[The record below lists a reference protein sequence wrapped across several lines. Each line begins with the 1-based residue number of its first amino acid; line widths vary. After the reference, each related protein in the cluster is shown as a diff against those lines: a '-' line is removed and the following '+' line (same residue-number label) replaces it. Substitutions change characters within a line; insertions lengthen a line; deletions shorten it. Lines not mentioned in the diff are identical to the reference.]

1 MNLIGNLEKI
11 QTKNILV
18 IGDIMLDRYSFGIT
32 KRISQEAPVPVIL
45 KKDEK
50 IVLGGAA
57 NVAVNLKKA
66 HQNVSILSVIGND
79 LQGEKL
85 LDCLKK
91 QDIDTSLIV
100 KDDSRCTTTK
110 TRIVGQN
117 NAQMLRIDE
126 EDSSP
131 IQEKVKQ
138 ILIEELEKNIKK
150 FDLVVISDYKKGL
163 LDITNTQKMIEIC
176 NKANRK
182 TLVDIK
188 EPNYQ
193 KYANAYLIKPNLN
206 ELKDI
211 TGMNVDSDE
220 DIVKA
225 AKALLENTKSQ
236 YVLATRG
243 KDGMTIVGK
252 QDFKHIACKSREVFD
267 VTGAGDTVISYL
279 ATGLVSDINLM
290 EAIQIANY
298 AAGVEVS
305 KFGTYAVTIDDI
317 KQYIEKENNVFFEN
331 KIVTINKLKEILKEK
346 SNKKIVFTNGCFDIF
361 HVGHSRYLREASKL
375 GDILIVGVNSD
386 ASVKRLKGK
395 ERPIMNEKERMELLA
410 SLEFVSYV
418 VMFEEDTPIHLI
430 KEIRP
435 DIITKGGDYKPEE
448 IVGSDIVESY
458 GGQVIVCPYIESKST
473 TSIINKIKNS

>member
-163 LDITNTQKMIEIC
+163 LDITNTQKMIGIC

-410 SLEFVSYV
+410 SLEFISYV

>member
-163 LDITNTQKMIEIC
+163 LDITNTQKMIGIC